1 MYIYFHILFYFY
13 LIILFLFLETTN
25 KDPIY
30 EKDVLQLTCSKS
42 CYNVLAAKSKVVSG
56 SKKDATIGVKWHND
70 GVGTNSLALL
80 LQWLT
85 TEGNYNS
92 YRGASDTCA
101 PSQKGKSKDTYCSEI
116 SAMIQ
121 SAGIKIERSKNA
133 VRAKIS
139 EIETCYRRANDWINN
154 TGAGVDCQQTLQNYV
169 KKLCPYYY
177 DVHEVFMDRASSF
190 AAYTSE
196 RNFDD
201 SSESSNESGTDMGS
215 TGAETDTMES
225 TGAETGTDTRKSPST
240 SGSQVIDVD
249 FTPKQTN
256 RLSLLEASAAT
267 KKMIRTGSGLSDPR
281 SFMAEY
287 YQSKAKMDTIR
298 QDRDL
303 KVQEETLKLEKAKFE
318 MERKRLKMQENKSL
332 IESYAEISK
341 MNFETLK
348 MRQKMK
354 SESEMSEDEIAAL
367 FPLLEY
373 PPKPSWS

>member
-1 MYIYFHILFYFY
+1 
-13 LIILFLFLETTN
+13 
-25 KDPIY
+25 
-30 EKDVLQLTCSKS
+30 
-42 CYNVLAAKSKVVSG
+42 VVSG

-121 SAGIKIERSKNA
+121 SAGIKIEQSKNA
-133 VRAKIS
+133 VRAKVS
-139 EIETCYRRANDWINN
+139 EIETCYCGANDWINN

-225 TGAETGTDTRKSPST
+225 TGTETGTDARKSPST
-240 SGSQVIDVD
+240 SGGRVIDVD

-281 SFMAEY
+281 SFMADY

-318 MERKRLKMQENKSL
+318 MERKRLKTQENKSL